1 MIALLETHAL
11 AIPGDLQAHIRR
23 CNYICLELPA
33 RKTHSAGR
41 ASGGSLVLIRK
52 SFEISGIF
60 KEYFEWGELTQ
71 LVIEKQY

>member
-11 AIPGDLQAHIRR
+11 AIPGDLYAHIHR

-60 KEYFEWGELTQ
+60 KEYFELGEVTQ
-71 LVIEKQY
+71 LVIK